1 MKIRYL
7 AGVGGLCAVLLLL
20 WYARDTGLILQKSDP
35 AALVPQNALVFVE
48 QKNIGGL
55 IDGFRSSRLGKT
67 FAAFDVERIAG
78 DIGLAADKAEEL
90 AQTVRV
96 IEDFGSS
103 SLFREFCGKSLALA
117 LLPLDP
123 PSSPEASGEKTDL
136 PFRLLVIAKPQ
147 HKAEFLELI
156 SSAYS
161 GKVRQSESRY
171 GNSTIRKI
179 ETDDVT
185 FFVSTVDGFFLFSLE
200 EKTLHAAIDVSS
212 QTKKSLARMQAF
224 GELKK
229 QFSNPDFF
237 VFTSFEELRR
247 DLSLTAGVDSPARK
261 IAEQFAATAGLQ
273 HSVYGIWREKGLFK
287 DKSVTLIDRKN
298 LDPVVKQMLSVAPE
312 HNETLRLVPE
322 DILTYYWSNT
332 FAPGSMWKMYREK
345 NKADAD
351 ALAGFTKQFKD
362 VTGSDVEKVLALV
375 EGGVSLFIKKGDE
388 NAFIPLP
395 HFAVLLKL
403 KDRKEMEE
411 VVKRSVA
418 KFGIPLQE
426 NTYKKVTYTSYGLT
440 LPGGLQA
447 LYGFHENF
455 LFFANSQQI
464 LEDIVDTMESGKGF
478 QQSEEYPRLGMDLEN
493 GNNSVCFI
501 RMLGLIDGIKEL
513 VGWGGTM
520 LAIQNREAAEKSKR
534 LIDGVIGPLL
544 DGMTMFSSIGTS
556 SRLTED
562 RIVVESTI
570 ELTPEPPA
578 KKEK

>member
-7 AGVGGLCAVLLLL
+7 AGLGGFCAVLLLL
-20 WYARDTGLILQKSDP
+20 WYALDTGLILQKNDP
-35 AALVPQNALVFVE
+35 AAFVPQNALVFVE

-67 FAAFDVERIAG
+67 LASFDVERLAG
-78 DIGLAADKAEEL
+78 DIGLAADKAAEL
-90 AQTVRV
+90 AQSVKV
-96 IEDFGSS
+96 IEDLSSS

-117 LLPLDP
+117 VLPLDP
-123 PSSPEASGEKTDL
+123 PSSPGVSGEKTDL
-136 PFRLLVIAKPQ
+136 PFRMLVIAKPQ

-156 SSAYS
+156 SSVYS
-161 GKVRQSESRY
+161 GKVRQSESKY
-171 GNSTIRKI
+171 GKSTIRKMA
-179 ETDDVT
+179 TDDVT
-185 FFVSTVDGFFLFSLE
+185 FFVTTVDGFFLFSLE
-200 EKTLHAAIDVSS
+200 EKTLHDAIDVSS
-212 QTKKSLARMQAF
+212 QSEKSLAKMQAF
-224 GELKK
+224 DKLKK
-229 QFSNPDFF
+229 QFASPDFF

-247 DLSLTAGVDSPARK
+247 DLSMTTAAESPVRK
-261 IAEQFAATAGLQ
+261 IAEQFAATNGLQ
-273 HSVYGIWREKGLFK
+273 HSVYGMWRENGQLK

-298 LDPVVKQMLSVAPE
+298 LDPLVKQMLSVAPE
-312 HNETLRLVPE
+312 RNDTLRLVPE

-332 FAPGSMWKMYREK
+332 FAPGLMWEMYKEK
-345 NKADAD
+345 NKADVETLTGIAQ
-351 ALAGFTKQFKD
+351 QFKT
-362 VTGSDVEKVLALV
+362 VTGSDVEKVLALID
-375 EGGVSLFIKKGDE
+375 GGVSLFMKKGDE

-403 KDRKEMEE
+403 KDRKQMEE
-411 VVKRSVA
+411 VVRRSVA
-418 KFGIPLQE
+418 HLSIPLQE
-426 NTYKKVTYTSYGLT
+426 NTYKKVTYSSYGLT
-440 LPGGLQA
+440 LSGGLQA

-455 LFFANSQQI
+455 LFFANSQKV

-478 QQSEEYPRLGMDLEN
+478 QKGEVYPRLGMDLEN

-501 RMLGLIDGIKEL
+501 RMLGLVEGLKEL

-534 LIDGVIGPLL
+534 LIDEVIAPLL

-570 ELTPEPPA
+570 ELTPDPPA